1 MGLEFLYQVD
11 NDQIKRIQSFE
22 AIKLDLEKKKVSKS
36 KENIWATMFPY
47 SAGIA

>member
-22 AIKLDLEKKKVSKS
+22 AIKLDLEKKK
-36 KENIWATMFPY
+36 FPNQKRIF
-47 SAGIA
+47 GQPCFLIPLG